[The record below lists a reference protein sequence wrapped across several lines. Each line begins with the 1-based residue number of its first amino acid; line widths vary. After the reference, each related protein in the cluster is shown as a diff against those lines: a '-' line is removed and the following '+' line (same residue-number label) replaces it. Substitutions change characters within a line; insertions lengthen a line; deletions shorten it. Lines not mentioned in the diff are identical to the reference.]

1 MIIEGRSKDSRSEDP
16 VFEEKLAGYIAS
28 LLKSQSKPLAIRT
41 IGAVYGQEDSRDHIL
56 RAFEDKGIPVILVG
70 GGFHDISLS
79 KKIDRREHVVVSIEP
94 GASEQT
100 LNWVGHALK
109 TAEDNPGPGL
119 VVLVVNREQYADI
132 SFIPRLANSACDV
145 DSPLPKQ
152 LH

>member
-16 VFEEKLAGYIAS
+16 VFEEKLADYIVS
-28 LLKSQSKPLAIRT
+28 LLESQSLLAIRT
-41 IGAVYGQEDSRDHIL
+41 IGAVYGQEESRHHIL
-56 RAFEDKGIPVILVG
+56 RAFEDTGIPVILVG

-100 LNWVGHALK
+100 LNWVDHALK

-132 SFIPRLANSACDV
+132 SFIQRFANSACDV
-145 DSPLPKQ
+145 DSP
-152 LH
+152 